1 MIDNFCMIRGK
12 VTDIYFGWVNK
23 GDKDRVEFVRLMVS
37 AKRNSL
43 QQSDPNQFTHDLL
56 RVVAYGELARK
67 TYAALSVSH
76 VVVVVGWLQCRRPFK
91 SQPAVLE
98 VVAWQIAQT
107 GQADVSI
114 APQLTAQ
121 IQLLAAQYHL
131 EPNDLVDTLLK
142 PQVEAL
148 QVSSPGDPFDEGTEA
163 WKSESLV
170 KPFSGS

>member
-1 MIDNFCMIRGK
+1 MIDNFCVIRGR
-12 VTDIYFGWVNK
+12 VTDVYFGWVNK
-23 GDKDRVEFVRLMVS
+23 GDGDKVPFLRLMVS

-43 QQSDPNQFTHDLL
+43 QHSDPHQFTHDLL

-67 TYAALSVSH
+67 TYAALSVSQI
-76 VVVVVGWLQCRRPFK
+76 VVVVGWLQCRRPFK

-107 GQADVSI
+107 GQVELSI
-114 APQLTAQ
+114 PPQLTAQ

-131 EPNDLVDTLLK
+131 EPNDLVSTLLM

-148 QVSSPGDPFDEGTEA
+148 KVSSPGDSFGEGTSET

-170 KPFSGS
+170 KPS